1 MYTNIQQA
9 ISAVKS
15 AYPSLFTKEDVIKLL
30 NDIKI
35 ESSNPTGG
43 FDIEELVEAVDR
55 TFTNYDT
62 SDMVD
67 HESVELS
74 MDYNNRIVV
83 EGINVDTD
91 DLHDRVTDTVREFF
105 DKIQR
110 CK

>member
-1 MYTNIQQA
+1 MYTTIQEA
-9 ISAVKS
+9 ISAVGS

-35 ESSNPTGG
+35 ESSNSAGG

-67 HESVELS
+67 NESVELS
-74 MDYNNRIVV
+74 IDYNNRIVV

-91 DLHDRVTDTVREFF
+91 DLQDRVTDTVREFF
-105 DKIQR
+105 DKKQR